1 VFLTLACINRFLPTY
16 SRKETNLPKKIQIYL
31 TRRFST
37 DLEAGQLAL
46 PTTIFSF
53 FVMKRHSTTLAL
65 LIGLAL
71 PCVAQDIGALPSPKN
86 PSDLDRFILDGMK
99 EAKVPGLA
107 AAVVKK
113 DKVLW
118 TGAYGW
124 ANREQKVPVTNDTLF
139 QVASVSKPVTA
150 CAVMQLVEQGKLSL
164 DADVNEVLPFPA
176 RNPKHPQVPI
186 TLKHLLT
193 HTSGIRDNW
202 NLLED
207 TWVKNGDFSKPLGE
221 SLAAYLQPKGEY
233 YSAKKSFYQWAPG
246 ERSQYS
252 NVGVALAAYLAEA
265 KAKVPFETL
274 CQKGI
279 FEPLGMQGSSFR
291 LKGMDQAKI
300 AMPYGFRRK
309 TGAFKPLG
317 HHGYLDF
324 PSGTLRV
331 TAPHLARF
339 LLSFIGDGQLEGTR
353 VLKAETVREMREI
366 PFPKTDSKQGLAW
379 YFDKVGG
386 SKVMGHDGSDP
397 GVTAVMYY
405 RLKDDVGYLVLMNG
419 EPKSGKF
426 EQALG
431 LRLMEYAEG
440 R

>member
-1 VFLTLACINRFLPTY
+1 M
-16 SRKETNLPKKIQIYL
+16 K
-31 TRRFST
+31 RFST
-37 DLEAGQLAL
+37 ILVLF
-46 PTTIFSF
+46 T
-53 FVMKRHSTTLAL
+53 
-65 LIGLAL
+65 GLASYCLGQEPDRL
-71 PCVAQDIGALPSPKN
+71 PGSQN
-86 PSDLDRFILDGMK
+86 PTELDRFILDGMK

-113 DKVLW
+113 GKVLW

-124 ANREQKVPVTNDTLF
+124 ANREQKIPVTNETLF

-150 CAVMQLVEQGKLSL
+150 CVVMQLVEQGKLSL
-164 DADVNEVLPFPA
+164 DADINEVLPFPV
-176 RNPKHPQVPI
+176 RNPKHPKGPI

-207 TWVKNGDFSKPLGE
+207 TWVKNGDFPKPLGE

-246 ERSQYS
+246 TKSQYS

-265 KAKVPFETL
+265 KAKNPFETL

-291 LKGMDQAKI
+291 LKGMDQTKI
-300 AMPYGFRRK
+300 AMPYGFKKK
-309 TGAFKPLG
+309 TGTFKPLG

-339 LLSFIGDGQLEGTR
+339 LLSFIGDGQLDGTR
-353 VLKAETVREMREI
+353 ILKAETVREMRKT
-366 PFPKTDSKQGLAW
+366 PFPKADSKQGLVW
-379 YFDKVGG
+379 YFDKLGG
-386 SKVMGHDGSDP
+386 ARTMGHDGGDP
-397 GVTAVMYY
+397 GVSTVMQY
-405 RLKDDVGYLVLMNG
+405 RPKDGVGYLILMNG
-419 EPKSGKF
+419 EPKSGRF

-431 LRLMEYAEG
+431 LRLLKFADPN
-440 R
+440 

>member
-1 VFLTLACINRFLPTY
+1 M
-16 SRKETNLPKKIQIYL
+16 Q
-31 TRRFST
+31 RFS
-37 DLEAGQLAL
+37 L
-46 PTTIFSF
+46 IF
-53 FVMKRHSTTLAL
+53 AL

-71 PCVAQDIGALPSPKN
+71 PCAGQDTETLPGPNN
-86 PSDLDRFILDGMK
+86 PTALDRFILDGMK

-113 DKVLW
+113 GKVLW
-118 TGAYGW
+118 TGSYGW
-124 ANREQKVPVTNDTLF
+124 ANLEQKIPVTDDTLF
-139 QVASVSKPVTA
+139 QIASVSKPVTA
-150 CAVMQLVEQGKLSL
+150 CAVMQLVEHGKLSL
-164 DADVNEVLPFPA
+164 DADVNEVLPFPV
-176 RNPKHPQVPI
+176 RNPKYPKVPI

-207 TWVKNGDFSKPLGE
+207 TWVKNGDFPKPLGE

-246 ERSQYS
+246 TKSQYS

-265 KAKVPFETL
+265 KAKTPFETL

-279 FEPLGMQGSSFR
+279 FEPLDMQGSSFR
-291 LKGMDQAKI
+291 LKGMNQTKI
-300 AMPYGFRRK
+300 AVPYGFKKK

-331 TAPHLARF
+331 TAPHLSRF
-339 LLSFIGDGQLEGTR
+339 LLSFIGDGQLDGTR
-353 VLKAETVREMREI
+353 ILKADTVREMRKI
-366 PFPKTDSKQGLAW
+366 PFPKADSKQGLVW
-379 YFDKVGG
+379 YFDKLGG
-386 SKVMGHDGSDP
+386 ARTMGHDGGDP
-397 GVTAVMYY
+397 GVSTVMQY
-405 RLKDDVGYLVLMNG
+405 RPKDGVGYLILMNG
-419 EPKSGKF
+419 EPKSGRF

-431 LRLMEYAEG
+431 QRLMKYADTD
-440 R
+440 

>member
-1 VFLTLACINRFLPTY
+1 MKRFL
-16 SRKETNLPKKIQIYL
+16 
-31 TRRFST
+31 
-37 DLEAGQLAL
+37 
-46 PTTIFSF
+46 
-53 FVMKRHSTTLAL
+53 TTLAL
-65 LIGLAL
+65 LIGLAAHCLGQKPDEL
-71 PCVAQDIGALPSPKN
+71 PGPKN
-86 PSDLDRFILDGMK
+86 PSEMDRFILDGMK

-107 AAVVKK
+107 VSVVKK

-124 ANREQKVPVTNDTLF
+124 ANREQKIPVTDDTLF

-164 DADVNEVLPFPA
+164 DADVNEVLPFPV
-176 RNPKHPQVPI
+176 RNPKHPKVPI
-186 TLKHLLT
+186 TLEHLLT

-207 TWVKNGDFSKPLGE
+207 TWVKNGDFPKPLGE

-233 YSAKKSFYQWAPG
+233 YSSKKSFYQWAPG
-246 ERSQYS
+246 TKSQYS

-265 KAKVPFETL
+265 KAKTSFETL

-279 FEPLGMQGSSFR
+279 FDPLGMQGSSFR
-291 LKGMDQAKI
+291 LKGMDQTKL
-300 AMPYGFRRK
+300 AMPYGFKKK
-309 TGAFKPLG
+309 TGVFKPLG

-353 VLKAETVREMREI
+353 LLKTETVRQMRKI
-366 PFPKTDSKQGLAW
+366 PFPKADSKQGLVW
-379 YFDKVGG
+379 YFDKLGG
-386 SKVMGHDGSDP
+386 AKTMGHDGGDP
-397 GVTAVMYY
+397 GVSTVMQY
-405 RLKDDVGYLVLMNG
+405 RIKDDVGYVILQNG
-419 EPKSGKF
+419 EPKNGKF

-431 LRLMEYAEG
+431 QRLMKFAEG
-440 R
+440 L

>member
-1 VFLTLACINRFLPTY
+1 MKRFL
-16 SRKETNLPKKIQIYL
+16 
-31 TRRFST
+31 
-37 DLEAGQLAL
+37 
-46 PTTIFSF
+46 
-53 FVMKRHSTTLAL
+53 TTLAL
-65 LIGLAL
+65 LIGLAAHCLGQKPDEL
-71 PCVAQDIGALPSPKN
+71 PGPKN
-86 PSDLDRFILDGMK
+86 PSEMDRFILDGMK

-107 AAVVKK
+107 VSVVKK

-124 ANREQKVPVTNDTLF
+124 ANREQKIPVSDDTLF

-164 DADVNEVLPFPA
+164 DADVNEVLPFPV
-176 RNPKHPQVPI
+176 RNPKHPKVPI
-186 TLKHLLT
+186 TLEHLLT

-207 TWVKNGDFSKPLGE
+207 TWVKNGDFPKPLGE

-246 ERSQYS
+246 TKSQYS

-265 KAKVPFETL
+265 KAKTSFETL

-279 FEPLGMQGSSFR
+279 FETLGMQGSSFR
-291 LKGMDQAKI
+291 LKGMDQTKL
-300 AMPYGFRRK
+300 AMPYGFKKK
-309 TGAFKPLG
+309 TGVFKPLG

-353 VLKAETVREMREI
+353 LLKTETVRQMRKI
-366 PFPKTDSKQGLAW
+366 PFPKADSKQGLVW
-379 YFDKVGG
+379 YFDKLGG
-386 SKVMGHDGSDP
+386 AKTMGHDGGDP
-397 GVTAVMYY
+397 GVSTVMQY
-405 RLKDDVGYLVLMNG
+405 RIKDDVGYVILQNG
-419 EPKSGKF
+419 EPKNGKF

-431 LRLMEYAEG
+431 QRLMKFAEG
-440 R
+440 L

>member
-1 VFLTLACINRFLPTY
+1 MKQFV
-16 SRKETNLPKKIQIYL
+16 
-31 TRRFST
+31 
-37 DLEAGQLAL
+37 
-46 PTTIFSF
+46 TI
-53 FVMKRHSTTLAL
+53 LAL
-65 LIGLAL
+65 LSGLVL
-71 PCVAQDIGALPSPKN
+71 PSVAQDIDILPGPKK

-124 ANREQKVPVTNDTLF
+124 ANRKQKIPVTNETLF

-150 CAVMQLVEQGKLSL
+150 CVVMQLVEQGKLSL
-164 DADVNEVLPFPA
+164 DADLNEVLPFPV
-176 RNPKHPQVPI
+176 RNPKHPKVPI

-202 NLLED
+202 NLLEE
-207 TWVKNGDFSKPLGE
+207 TWVKNGDFPKPLGE

-246 ERSQYS
+246 TKSQYS

-265 KAKVPFETL
+265 KAKTSFETL

-279 FEPLGMQGSSFR
+279 FDPLGMQGSSFR
-291 LKGMDQAKI
+291 LKGMDQTKL
-300 AMPYGFRRK
+300 AMPYGFKKK
-309 TGAFKPLG
+309 TGVFKPLG

-353 VLKAETVREMREI
+353 LLKTETVRQIRKI
-366 PFPKTDSKQGLAW
+366 PFPKADSKQGLVW
-379 YFDKVGG
+379 YFDKLGG
-386 SKVMGHDGSDP
+386 AKTMGHDGGDP
-397 GVTAVMYY
+397 GVSTVMQY
-405 RLKDDVGYLVLMNG
+405 RIKDDVGYVILQNG
-419 EPKSGKF
+419 EPKNGKF
-426 EQALG
+426 EQTLG
-431 LRLMEYAEG
+431 QRLMKFAEG
-440 R
+440 L

>member
-1 VFLTLACINRFLPTY
+1 
-16 SRKETNLPKKIQIYL
+16 
-31 TRRFST
+31 
-37 DLEAGQLAL
+37 
-46 PTTIFSF
+46 
-53 FVMKRHSTTLAL
+53 MKRFSTTLAL

-71 PCVAQDIGALPSPKN
+71 PCAAQDVGALPSPKN

-99 EAKVPGLA
+99 NAKVPGLA
-107 AAVVKK
+107 AAVVKNG
-113 DKVLW
+113 KVAW

-124 ANREQKVPVTNDTLF
+124 ANREQKIPVTDDTLF
-139 QVASVSKPVTA
+139 QIASVSKPVTA

-164 DADVNEVLPFPA
+164 DADVNEVLPFPV
-176 RNPKHPQVPI
+176 RNPKHPKVPI

-207 TWVKNGDFSKPLGE
+207 TWVKNGDFPKPLGE

-233 YSAKKSFYQWAPG
+233 YSAKKSFYEWAPG
-246 ERSQYS
+246 TKSKYS

-265 KAKVPFETL
+265 KAKTPFETL

-279 FEPLGMQGSSFR
+279 FEPLAMQGSSFR

-300 AMPYGFRRK
+300 AMPYGFK
-309 TGAFKPLG
+309 KKSGAFKPLG

-339 LLSFIGDGQLEGTR
+339 LLSFIGDGQVDGVRL
-353 VLKAETVREMREI
+353 LKVETVREMRKI
-366 PFPKTDSKQGLAW
+366 PFPKADSKQGLVW

-386 SKVMGHDGSDP
+386 AKVMGHDGSDP

-405 RLKDDVGYLVLMNG
+405 RPKDGVGYLFLMNG
-419 EPKSGKF
+419 EPKNGKF

-431 LRLMEYAEG
+431 QRLMKYAEG

>member
-1 VFLTLACINRFLPTY
+1 MKPLT
-16 SRKETNLPKKIQIYL
+16 
-31 TRRFST
+31 
-37 DLEAGQLAL
+37 
-46 PTTIFSF
+46 
-53 FVMKRHSTTLAL
+53 TTLAL
-65 LIGLAL
+65 
-71 PCVAQDIGALPSPKN
+71 VASLTTICFGQKPDRFPGPEN
-86 PSDLDRFILDGMK
+86 PSELDRFILEGMR
-99 EAKVPGLA
+99 ESKVPGLA

-124 ANREQKVPVTNDTLF
+124 ANREQKIPVSDETLF

-150 CAVMQLVEQGKLSL
+150 CVVMQLVEQGKLSL
-164 DADVNEVLPFPA
+164 DADVNEVLPFPV
-176 RNPKHPQVPI
+176 RNPKHPDVPI
-186 TLKHLLT
+186 TLRHLLT
-193 HTSGIRDNW
+193 HSSGIRDNW

-207 TWVKNGDFSKPLGE
+207 TWVKNGDFPKPLGE

-233 YSAKKSFYQWAPG
+233 YSAKKSFCQWAPG
-246 ERSQYS
+246 EKSQYS

-265 KAKVPFETL
+265 KAETSFETL
-274 CQKGI
+274 CQKGV

-300 AMPYGFRRK
+300 AMPYGFKKK
-309 TGAFKPLG
+309 TGVFKPLG

-339 LLSFIGDGQLEGTR
+339 LLSFIGDGQVDGVR
-353 VLKAETVREMREI
+353 ILKAETVRDMRKI
-366 PFPKTDSKQGLAW
+366 SFPKADSKQGLVW
-379 YFDKVGG
+379 YFDKIGN
-386 SKVMGHDGSDP
+386 SRVMGHDGGDP
-397 GVTAVMYY
+397 GVSTLMHY
-405 RLKDDVGYLVLMNG
+405 RPKDGVGFVILLNG

-426 EQALG
+426 EQSLG
-431 LRLMEYAEG
+431 LRLMKYAEG

>member
-1 VFLTLACINRFLPTY
+1 MKRFL
-16 SRKETNLPKKIQIYL
+16 
-31 TRRFST
+31 
-37 DLEAGQLAL
+37 
-46 PTTIFSF
+46 
-53 FVMKRHSTTLAL
+53 TTLAL
-65 LIGLAL
+65 LIGLAAHCLGQKPDEL
-71 PCVAQDIGALPSPKN
+71 PGPKN
-86 PSDLDRFILDGMK
+86 PSEMDRFILDGMK

-107 AAVVKK
+107 VSVVKK

-124 ANREQKVPVTNDTLF
+124 ANREQKIPVTDDTLF

-164 DADVNEVLPFPA
+164 DADVNEVLPFPV
-176 RNPKHPQVPI
+176 RNPKHPKVPI
-186 TLKHLLT
+186 TLEHLLT

-207 TWVKNGDFSKPLGE
+207 TWVKNGDFPKPLGE

-233 YSAKKSFYQWAPG
+233 YSAKKSFFQWAPG
-246 ERSQYS
+246 TKSQYS

-265 KAKVPFETL
+265 KAKTSFETL

-279 FEPLGMQGSSFR
+279 FDPLGMQGSSFR
-291 LKGMDQAKI
+291 LKGMDQTKL
-300 AMPYGFRRK
+300 AMPYGFKKK
-309 TGAFKPLG
+309 TGVFKPLG

-353 VLKAETVREMREI
+353 LLKTETVRQMRKI
-366 PFPKTDSKQGLAW
+366 PFPKADSKQGLVW
-379 YFDKVGG
+379 YFDKLGG
-386 SKVMGHDGSDP
+386 AKTMGHDGGDP
-397 GVTAVMYY
+397 GISTVMQY
-405 RLKDDVGYLVLMNG
+405 RIKDGVGYVILQNG

-431 LRLMEYAEG
+431 LRLMKFAEVN
-440 R
+440 

>member
-1 VFLTLACINRFLPTY
+1 MKGFL
-16 SRKETNLPKKIQIYL
+16 
-31 TRRFST
+31 
-37 DLEAGQLAL
+37 
-46 PTTIFSF
+46 
-53 FVMKRHSTTLAL
+53 TTLAL
-65 LIGLAL
+65 LIGLAAHCLGQKPDEL
-71 PCVAQDIGALPSPKN
+71 PGPKN
-86 PSDLDRFILDGMK
+86 PSEMDRFILDGMK

-107 AAVVKK
+107 VSVVKK

-124 ANREQKVPVTNDTLF
+124 ANREQKIPVTDDTLF

-164 DADVNEVLPFPA
+164 DADVNEVLPFPV
-176 RNPKHPQVPI
+176 RNPKHPKVPI
-186 TLKHLLT
+186 TLEHLLT

-207 TWVKNGDFSKPLGE
+207 TWVKNGDVPKPLGE

-246 ERSQYS
+246 TKSQYS

-265 KAKVPFETL
+265 KAKTSFETL

-279 FEPLGMQGSSFR
+279 FDPLGMQGSSFR
-291 LKGMDQAKI
+291 LKGMDQTKI
-300 AMPYGFRRK
+300 AMPYGFKKK
-309 TGAFKPLG
+309 TGVFKPLG

-353 VLKAETVREMREI
+353 LLKTETVRQMRKI
-366 PFPKTDSKQGLAW
+366 PFPKADSKQGLVW
-379 YFDKVGG
+379 YFDKLGG
-386 SKVMGHDGSDP
+386 AKTMGHDGGDP
-397 GVTAVMYY
+397 GISTVMQY
-405 RLKDDVGYLVLMNG
+405 RIKDGVGYVILQNG

-431 LRLMEYAEG
+431 LRLMKFAEVN
-440 R
+440 

>member
-1 VFLTLACINRFLPTY
+1 MKRFL
-16 SRKETNLPKKIQIYL
+16 
-31 TRRFST
+31 
-37 DLEAGQLAL
+37 
-46 PTTIFSF
+46 
-53 FVMKRHSTTLAL
+53 TTLAL
-65 LIGLAL
+65 FIGLAAHCLGQKPDEL
-71 PCVAQDIGALPSPKN
+71 PGPKSPTA
-86 PSDLDRFILDGMK
+86 LDRFILNGMK

-124 ANREQKVPVTNDTLF
+124 ANREQKIPVTNGTLF
-139 QVASVSKPVTA
+139 QIASVSKPVTA

-164 DADVNEVLPFPA
+164 DADINEILPFPV
-176 RNPKHPQVPI
+176 RNPKHQKVPI

-207 TWVKNGDFSKPLGE
+207 TWVKNGDFPKPLSE

-246 ERSQYS
+246 TKSQYS

-265 KAKVPFETL
+265 KAKTPFETL

-291 LKGMDQAKI
+291 LKGMDRAKI
-300 AMPYGFRRK
+300 AMPYGFK
-309 TGAFKPLG
+309 KKNGVFKPLG

-339 LLSFIGDGQLEGTR
+339 LLSFIGDGQLAGTR
-353 VLKAETVREMREI
+353 ILKAETVREMRKV
-366 PFPKTDSKQGLAW
+366 PFPKADSKQGLVW
-379 YFDKVGG
+379 YFDKIGG
-386 SKVMGHDGSDP
+386 TKTMGHDGGDP
-397 GVTAVMYY
+397 GVSTIMQY
-405 RLKDDVGYLVLMNG
+405 RLKDGVGYIILQNG
-419 EPKSGKF
+419 EPKNGKF

-431 LRLMEYAEG
+431 QRLMEYAEG

>member
-1 VFLTLACINRFLPTY
+1 M
-16 SRKETNLPKKIQIYL
+16 K
-31 TRRFST
+31 RFST
-37 DLEAGQLAL
+37 
-46 PTTIFSF
+46 IF
-53 FVMKRHSTTLAL
+53 AL

-71 PCVAQDIGALPSPKN
+71 PCAAQDADPLPGPNN
-86 PSDLDRFILDGMK
+86 PTDLDRFILDGMK

-113 DKVLW
+113 DKVIW

-124 ANREQKVPVTNDTLF
+124 ANREQKVPVTNETLF
-139 QVASVSKPVTA
+139 QIASVSKPVTA
-150 CAVMQLVEQGKLSL
+150 CTVMQLVEQGKLFL
-164 DADVNEVLPFPA
+164 DADVNEALPFPV
-176 RNPKHPQVPI
+176 RNPKHPKVPI

-207 TWVKNGDFSKPLGE
+207 TWVKNGDFPKPLGE

-233 YSAKKSFYQWAPG
+233 YGAKKSFYEWAPG
-246 ERSQYS
+246 TKSKYS

-265 KAKVPFETL
+265 KAKTPFETL

-279 FEPLGMQGSSFR
+279 FEPLAMQGSSFR

-300 AMPYGFRRK
+300 AMPYGFK
-309 TGAFKPLG
+309 KKSGAFKPLG

-339 LLSFIGDGQLEGTR
+339 LLSFIGDGQVDGVRL
-353 VLKAETVREMREI
+353 LKVETVREMRKI
-366 PFPKTDSKQGLAW
+366 PFPKADSKQGLVW

-386 SKVMGHDGSDP
+386 AKVMGHDGSDP

-405 RLKDDVGYLVLMNG
+405 RPKDGVGYLFLMNG
-419 EPKSGKF
+419 EPKNGKF

-431 LRLMEYAEG
+431 QRLMKYAEG

>member
-1 VFLTLACINRFLPTY
+1 MKRFL
-16 SRKETNLPKKIQIYL
+16 
-31 TRRFST
+31 
-37 DLEAGQLAL
+37 
-46 PTTIFSF
+46 
-53 FVMKRHSTTLAL
+53 TTLAL
-65 LIGLAL
+65 LIGLAAHCLGQKPDEL
-71 PCVAQDIGALPSPKN
+71 PGPKN
-86 PSDLDRFILDGMK
+86 PSEMDRFILDGMK

-107 AAVVKK
+107 VSVVKK

-124 ANREQKVPVTNDTLF
+124 ANREQKIPVTDDTLF

-164 DADVNEVLPFPA
+164 DADVNEVLPFPV
-176 RNPKHPQVPI
+176 RNPKHPKVPI
-186 TLKHLLT
+186 TLEHLLT

-202 NLLED
+202 NLLEE
-207 TWVKNGDFSKPLGE
+207 TWVKNGDFPKPLGE

-246 ERSQYS
+246 TKSQYS

-265 KAKVPFETL
+265 KAKTSFETL

-279 FEPLGMQGSSFR
+279 FDPLGMQGSSFR
-291 LKGMDQAKI
+291 LKGMDQTKL
-300 AMPYGFRRK
+300 AMPYGFKKK
-309 TGAFKPLG
+309 TGVFKPLG

-353 VLKAETVREMREI
+353 LLKTETVRQIRKI
-366 PFPKTDSKQGLAW
+366 PFPKADSKQGLVW
-379 YFDKVGG
+379 YFDKLGG
-386 SKVMGHDGSDP
+386 AKTMGHDGGDP
-397 GVTAVMYY
+397 GVSTVMQY
-405 RLKDDVGYLVLMNG
+405 RIKDDVGYVILQNG
-419 EPKSGKF
+419 EPKNGKF
-426 EQALG
+426 EQTLG
-431 LRLMEYAEG
+431 QRLMKFAEG
-440 R
+440 L

>member
-1 VFLTLACINRFLPTY
+1 VKRF
-16 SRKETNLPKKIQIYL
+16 
-31 TRRFST
+31 
-37 DLEAGQLAL
+37 
-46 PTTIFSF
+46 PTTL
-53 FVMKRHSTTLAL
+53 VL
-65 LIGLAL
+65 LIGLVLSCAAQNADKL
-71 PCVAQDIGALPSPKN
+71 PGPQIPSE
-86 PSDLDRFILDGMK
+86 LDRFILEGMK
-99 EAKVPGLA
+99 ETKVPGLA

-113 DKVLW
+113 GKVLW
-118 TGAYGW
+118 TGTYGW
-124 ANREQKVPVTNDTLF
+124 ANREQRIPVTEDTLF

-164 DADVNEVLPFPA
+164 DADVNEVLPFPV
-176 RNPKHPQVPI
+176 RNPKHPKIPI
-186 TLKHLLT
+186 TLKHLLS

-207 TWVKNGDFSKPLGE
+207 TWVKNGDFPKPLGE

-233 YSAKKSFYQWAPG
+233 YSAKKCFYEWAPG
-246 ERSQYS
+246 TKSKYS
-252 NVGVALAAYLAEA
+252 NVGVALAAFLAEA
-265 KAKVPFETL
+265 QAKTSFETL

-300 AMPYGFRRK
+300 AMPYGFKKK
-309 TGAFKPLG
+309 TGTFKPLG

-353 VLKAETVREMREI
+353 ILKAETVREMRNI
-366 PFPKTDSKQGLAW
+366 PFPKADSKQGLVW
-379 YFDKVGG
+379 YFDKLGG
-386 SKVMGHDGSDP
+386 ARMMGHDGGDP
-397 GVTAVMYY
+397 GVSTVMQY
-405 RLKDDVGYLVLMNG
+405 RPKDGAGYLILMNG

-431 LRLMEYAEG
+431 LRLMKYAEG

>member
-1 VFLTLACINRFLPTY
+1 MKRFL
-16 SRKETNLPKKIQIYL
+16 
-31 TRRFST
+31 
-37 DLEAGQLAL
+37 
-46 PTTIFSF
+46 
-53 FVMKRHSTTLAL
+53 TTLAL
-65 LIGLAL
+65 LIGLAAHCLGQKPDEL
-71 PCVAQDIGALPSPKN
+71 PGPKN
-86 PSDLDRFILDGMK
+86 PSEMDRFILDGMK

-107 AAVVKK
+107 VSVVKK

-124 ANREQKVPVTNDTLF
+124 ANREQKIPVTDDTLF

-164 DADVNEVLPFPA
+164 DADVNEVLPFPV
-176 RNPKHPQVPI
+176 RNPKHPKVPI
-186 TLKHLLT
+186 TLEHLLT

-207 TWVKNGDFSKPLGE
+207 TWVKNGDVPKPLGE

-246 ERSQYS
+246 TKSQYS

-265 KAKVPFETL
+265 KAKTSFETL

-279 FEPLGMQGSSFR
+279 FDPLGMQGSSFR
-291 LKGMDQAKI
+291 LKGMDQTKL
-300 AMPYGFRRK
+300 AMPYGFKKK
-309 TGAFKPLG
+309 TGVFKPLG

-353 VLKAETVREMREI
+353 LLKTETVRQMRKI
-366 PFPKTDSKQGLAW
+366 PFPKADSKQGLVW
-379 YFDKVGG
+379 YFDKLGG
-386 SKVMGHDGSDP
+386 AKTMGHDGGDP
-397 GVTAVMYY
+397 GISTVMQY
-405 RLKDDVGYLVLMNG
+405 RIKDGVGYVILQNG

-431 LRLMEYAEG
+431 LRLMKFAEVN
-440 R
+440 

>member
-1 VFLTLACINRFLPTY
+1 MKT
-16 SRKETNLPKKIQIYL
+16 SRRIYL
-31 TRRFST
+31 ASWLLR
-37 DLEAGQLAL
+37 AGL
-46 PTTIFSF
+46 PVVIAF
-53 FVMKRHSTTLAL
+53 FVSTIDCLGENAN
-65 LIGLAL
+65 AF
-71 PCVAQDIGALPSPKN
+71 PEPRN
-86 PSDLDRFILDGMK
+86 PTSLDRFILGGMK
-99 EAKVPGLA
+99 KAKVPGLA

-124 ANREQKVPVTNDTLF
+124 ANRERKLPVTNDTLF

-164 DADVNEVLPFPA
+164 DTDVNEVLPFPV
-176 RNPKHPQVPI
+176 RNPKHPKTPI

-207 TWVKNGDFSKPLGE
+207 TWVKNGDFPKPLGE

-233 YSAKKSFYQWAPG
+233 YSAKKSYYSWAPG
-246 ERSQYS
+246 TKSKYS
-252 NVGVALAAYLAEA
+252 NVGVALAAHLAEA

-279 FEPLGMQGSSFR
+279 FEPLAMQGSSFR
-291 LKGMDQAKI
+291 LQGMDQTKI
-300 AMPYGFRRK
+300 AMPYGFRKK

-324 PSGTLRV
+324 PSGTLRI

-339 LLSFIGDGQLEGTR
+339 LLSFIADGQLDSDW
-353 VLKAETVREMREI
+353 VLQAETVREMRKI
-366 PFPKTDSKQGLAW
+366 PFPKADSKQGLVW
-379 YFDKVGG
+379 YFDKLGG
-386 SKVMGHDGSDP
+386 DKVMGHDGSDP
-397 GVTAVMYY
+397 GVAALMQY
-405 RLKDDVGYLVLMNG
+405 RLKDGIGYVILMNG

-431 LRLMEYAEG
+431 LRLMKYAEG
-440 R
+440 K

>member
-1 VFLTLACINRFLPTY
+1 MKRFL
-16 SRKETNLPKKIQIYL
+16 
-31 TRRFST
+31 
-37 DLEAGQLAL
+37 
-46 PTTIFSF
+46 
-53 FVMKRHSTTLAL
+53 TTLAL
-65 LIGLAL
+65 LIGLAAHCLGQKPDEL
-71 PCVAQDIGALPSPKN
+71 PGPKN
-86 PSDLDRFILDGMK
+86 PSEMDRFILDGMK

-107 AAVVKK
+107 VSVVKK

-124 ANREQKVPVTNDTLF
+124 ANREQKIPVSDDTLF

-164 DADVNEVLPFPA
+164 DADVNEVLPFPV
-176 RNPKHPQVPI
+176 RNPKHPKVPI
-186 TLKHLLT
+186 TLEHLLT

-207 TWVKNGDFSKPLGE
+207 TWVKNGDFPKPLGE
-221 SLAAYLQPKGEY
+221 SLAAYLHPKGEY

-246 ERSQYS
+246 TKSQYS

-265 KAKVPFETL
+265 KAKTSFETL

-279 FEPLGMQGSSFR
+279 FDPLGMQGSSFR
-291 LKGMDQAKI
+291 LKGMDQTKL
-300 AMPYGFRRK
+300 AMPYGFKKK
-309 TGAFKPLG
+309 TGVFKPLG

-353 VLKAETVREMREI
+353 LLKTETVRQMRKI
-366 PFPKTDSKQGLAW
+366 PFPKADSKQGLVW
-379 YFDKVGG
+379 YFDKLGG
-386 SKVMGHDGSDP
+386 AKTMGHDGGDP
-397 GVTAVMYY
+397 GVSTVMQY
-405 RLKDDVGYLVLMNG
+405 RIKDDVGYVILQNG
-419 EPKSGKF
+419 EPKNGKF

-431 LRLMEYAEG
+431 QRLMKFAEG
-440 R
+440 L

>member
-1 VFLTLACINRFLPTY
+1 MKPLTTTF
-16 SRKETNLPKKIQIYL
+16 
-31 TRRFST
+31 
-37 DLEAGQLAL
+37 AL
-46 PTTIFSF
+46 VASLTTICFGQDPA
-53 FVMKRHSTTLAL
+53 R
-65 LIGLAL
+65 L
-71 PCVAQDIGALPSPKN
+71 PGPKN
-86 PSDLDRFILDGMK
+86 PSELERFILDGMK

-113 DKVLW
+113 DKVIW

-124 ANREQKVPVTNDTLF
+124 ANREQKIPVSNETLF
-139 QVASVSKPVTA
+139 QVASVSKPITA
-150 CAVMQLVEQGKLSL
+150 CVVMQLVEQGKLSL
-164 DADVNEVLPFPA
+164 DGDVNEVLPFPV
-176 RNPKHPQVPI
+176 RNPKHPKISI
-186 TLKHLLT
+186 TLRHLLT

-207 TWVKNGDFSKPLGE
+207 TWVKNGDFPKPLGE

-246 ERSQYS
+246 EKSHYS

-265 KAKVPFETL
+265 KTKVSFETL
-274 CQKGI
+274 CQRGV
-279 FEPLGMQGSSFR
+279 FGPLGMQGSSFR

-300 AMPYGFRRK
+300 AMPYGFKKK
-309 TGAFKPLG
+309 TGVFPPLG

-339 LLSFIGDGQLEGTR
+339 LLSFIGDGQVDGTR
-353 VLKAETVREMREI
+353 ILKAETVGEMRKVS
-366 PFPKTDSKQGLAW
+366 FPKADSKQGLVW
-379 YFDKVGG
+379 YFDKIAN
-386 SKVMGHDGSDP
+386 SRVMGHDGGDP
-397 GVTAVMYY
+397 GVSTLMQY
-405 RLKDDVGYLVLMNG
+405 RLKDGVGYIILMNG

-431 LRLMEYAEG
+431 LRLMKYAEG